1 MGCCENVQTP
11 EEENILSI
19 FNKKLKENGLYFSIK
34 NYQDNYDKI
43 LKFSGN
49 IFKRLS
55 KKQNVRLNFIKKLRE
70 KETLFI
76 NNNKPKIEDVQKIL
90 YQIMLLTI
98 LLDTKK
104 EEVINTEEIHND
116 INQINLNNLKR
127 ELLEHGYNLF
137 SMEFDDI
144 NNSKKVKYYLT
155 KLFILCFQDFPDVNN
170 YISLAVYIEQIK
182 SVLDLANFTDEEE
195 RYIFV
200 KDSVLTLGEYFNYNN
215 YVSFDEKINE
225 IIIDLI
231 VIVMNYWN
239 DYFVSNITG
248 IKDSINKNVRNATDK
263 LINYEEFNDNIE
275 TKLNNDNINFEEFNS
290 DNIND
295 DIFQKDIK
303 LILES
308 LYYIF
313 NKIIQ
318 DIYMGKNIIIN
329 LGNKLISKN
338 DNKYQFNKI
347 IIFILFYECYIK
359 SNEKL
364 ILCFLEYITD
374 LYITNDQLIL
384 TDDDIFYDIV
394 LNSYYLLYKNEQLNK
409 QYISLVTQIFIK
421 EMGKE
426 ENKSQL
432 LINQLIQIYQKK
444 EKTNKINKI
453 FFYLIF
459 NVGIYYNNL
468 INSNYDKENSIVN
481 IINNEF
487 NKNKIIIKNIL
498 LNLNEI
504 IKAYFMNN
512 INGFTPSIKE
522 KGVVVLNTNNINNL
536 STNNVTYNVYNNE
549 NYINNLKISI
559 NNYEKIIANFFHFNN
574 LKNEILENIEFY
586 LYFHIFIINNMNIL
600 PLINDL
606 TQREKIYNNF
616 FRIITHIE
624 ILSIQDSIQKKN
636 NFING
641 YVNDIISSLQI
652 ILKINEL
659 NSPNNYIQDCYLFYK
674 SLAKNIKALID
685 LDISKN
691 IKSAKIASI
700 NLKIIYSIIFFILCQ
715 FINLINI
722 PNSISQLND
731 QIIAT
736 IKQFNEKCA
745 NLFSKINISN
755 FIIYNNTSDNQNYFY
770 LKELFSKENDEN
782 FSIEQ
787 DMFKQILDVVNVKL
801 FGINSSLNIFFDNQI
816 PNSNYIDNM
825 NNSLDKT
832 LNKLSDNITIV
843 NDNSIINQYKD
854 DSKENNIEDISIHIF
869 DSKKKSIND
878 INTLIKKDSTINF
891 PPDNDNIIS
900 NDKIISNS
908 FTNEDI
914 QYQNI
919 KV

>member
-11 EEENILSI
+11 EEENILSF

-275 TKLNNDNINFEEFNS
+275 TKLNNDNINFEDFNS

-374 LYITNDQLIL
+374 LYIINDQLIL
-384 TDDDIFYDIV
+384 IDDDIFYDIV

-659 NSPNNYIQDCYLFYK
+659 NSPNNYIQDCFLFYK
-674 SLAKNIKALID
+674 SLAKNIKTLID

-691 IKSAKIASI
+691 INSAKIASI

-782 FSIEQ
+782 FSFEQ

-825 NNSLDKT
+825 NNSLNKT

>member
-55 KKQNVRLNFIKKLRE
+55 KKQNVRLNFIKKIRE
-70 KETLFI
+70 KETLFT
-76 NNNKPKIEDVQKIL
+76 NNNKPKTEDVQKIL

-275 TKLNNDNINFEEFNS
+275 TKLNNDNINFEDFNS

-338 DNKYQFNKI
+338 DNKHQFNKI

-659 NSPNNYIQDCYLFYK
+659 NSPNNYIQDCFLFYK
-674 SLAKNIKALID
+674 SLAKNIKTLID

-691 IKSAKIASI
+691 INSAKIASI

-825 NNSLDKT
+825 NNSLNKT
-832 LNKLSDNITIV
+832 LNKLSDNITVV

>member
-275 TKLNNDNINFEEFNS
+275 TKLNNDNINFEDFNS

-636 NFING
+636 NFINE

-659 NSPNNYIQDCYLFYK
+659 NSPNNYIQDCFLFYK
-674 SLAKNIKALID
+674 SLAKNIKTLID

-691 IKSAKIASI
+691 INSAKIASI

-736 IKQFNEKCA
+736 IKTFNETCA

-782 FSIEQ
+782 FSFEQ

-825 NNSLDKT
+825 NNSLNKT